1 MSSEIG
7 TVISTLE
14 GPSTMGFSFVISN
27 PTVRKGQFVQV
38 KCEEGLLVGMVTE
51 ITRANR
57 YFERAESVAEYERSG
72 GMPNFPTAEWEYVI
86 AIVRAL
92 GVYAKDHLIRA
103 TFPAGPGTKVEVADE
118 GLLKEFLGF
127 DDNGLNLGKLANHEL
142 DAMLPLNGLLQK
154 HLSILAMSGAGK
166 SYLSSVLIEELLDRN
181 AEQGRIAVIVVDVHG
196 EYLGFKGGSYGQKTK
211 IFEGKKLRVALHKV
225 SPQML
230 GEFLPEL
237 SAPQKRDVAV
247 VMGEMKKEA
256 KEKGEA
262 YDIKDLINRIAA
274 DTNIKESVKG
284 TLLAWLSELGRL
296 RLFGKADN
304 PQVSQLAQSGTLS
317 ILDLSEIDSMKKKQ
331 IIVAYFAKKLFAARR
346 KGKIPPFMLLVEE
359 SHNFAR
365 EKAPKGS
372 SISKHVIETIA
383 REGRKF
389 GASLCLV
396 SQRPVQLSTTALS
409 QCNTNIILRVTNP
422 YDIDHIGESC
432 EGIDK
437 AMLGAITTLRVGEA
451 LVVGEAVHYPIFIKV
466 RRRKSKSSPKGE
478 SLEILARRFEELQG
492 KKDKDVEAFL

>member
-1 MSSEIG
+1 MSSEVG

-14 GPSTMGFSFVISN
+14 GPTTMGFSFVISS
-27 PTVRKGQFVQV
+27 PKVRKGQFVQA

-86 AIVRAL
+86 ANVRAL
-92 GVYAKDHLIRA
+92 GVYSGTHLIRS
-103 TFPAGPGTKVEVADE
+103 TFPVAPGIKVEIAE
-118 GLLKEFLGF
+118 EELLKDFLGF
-127 DDNGLNLGKLANHEL
+127 AEGGLNLGKLANHEL
-142 DAMLPLNGLLQK
+142 DALLPLNGLFQK

-166 SYLSSVLIEELLDRN
+166 SYLSSVMIEELLDRKPEN
-181 AEQGRIAVIVVDVHG
+181 GRIAVIVIDVHG

-211 IFEGKKLRVALHKV
+211 IYDGKKLRVALHKV

-247 VMGEMKKEA
+247 IMGEMKKEA

-262 YDIKDLINRIAA
+262 YDMNDLMKRVEANAG
-274 DTNIKESVKG
+274 IKESVKG

-304 PQVSQLAQSGTLS
+304 PPVNMLALPGNLS

-346 KGKIPPFMLLVEE
+346 KGKIPPFLLLVEE

-372 SISKHVIETIA
+372 SISKHAIETIA

-466 RRRKSKSSPKGE
+466 RKRKSKSSPKGE
-478 SLEILARRFEELQG
+478 NLEILAKQFEELQG
-492 KKDKDVEAFL
+492 KKEKDVEAFL